1 MGFFSRFSIVVGT
14 VISVGVVAIVLQRV
28 GETIVPRIDSDAPF
42 GELAGQVQNLGP
54 IVLSLMLLAIVV
66 WFIVSTVQEERT
78 VETRR
83 RRR

>member
-1 MGFFSRFSIVVGT
+1 MGFFSRFGIVVGT
-14 VISVGVVAIVLQRV
+14 VVSVGVVAIVLQNV
-28 GETIVPRIDSDAPF
+28 GQTIAGRIDPDAPF
-42 GELAGQVQNLGP
+42 GEIAGQVQDLGP
-54 IVLSLMLLAIVV
+54 IVLSLLLLAIVV

>member
-1 MGFFSRFSIVVGT
+1 MGFFSRFGIVVGT
-14 VISVGVVAIVLQRV
+14 VVSVGVVAIVLQNV
-28 GETIVPRIDSDAPF
+28 GQTI
-42 GELAGQVQNLGP
+42 AGQVQNLGP
-54 IVLSLMLLAIVV
+54 IVLSLLLLAIVV